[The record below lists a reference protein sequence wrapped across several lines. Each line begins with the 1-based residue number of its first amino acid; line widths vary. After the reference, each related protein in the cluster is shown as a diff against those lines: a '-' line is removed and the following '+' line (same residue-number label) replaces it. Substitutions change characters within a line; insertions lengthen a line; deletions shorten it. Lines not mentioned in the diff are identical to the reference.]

1 MKRTMLLLLTLM
13 AVLAVKA
20 EIVPEDNQMWWGY
33 FNASNAGSL
42 PYSGYIGNNS
52 SCTIDAAIRI
62 PASEEIVSGS
72 SIKAIRLWLGSD
84 VSAISGALR
93 VWISTSLPA
102 QNTIRAECRKTI
114 SKADIVGGLN
124 EVELDSAFV
133 VDYRDIYVGFT
144 FSISKK
150 SYPIMAYGDDVP
162 DGFYYRAYTGT
173 NYGSWSNLYG
183 NEYGRLALQV
193 LVEAKE
199 FPTNCVSVADFG
211 ETMILMG
218 KSKSIPITITN
229 RGANDVKSIAY
240 TITSEDGETSEEGKK
255 TFTAIGNNVSKTFN
269 ISFDADKKA
278 VKSQRTF
285 TVTTV
290 NDEPNTSS
298 VSSGTGFI
306 ITLKEEKQVTP
317 VIEEFTGTW
326 CGWCP
331 RGIVGMEKVHEEYGD
346 KVVQIAAHSGGSD
359 PMQIS
364 AYSSIVNTYCD
375 GYPGSITD
383 RQFEADPSFS
393 GLKSA
398 LNQAF
403 NRVAPAAIELYAEWA
418 SEEQKAVVF
427 NTTTSFAYSG
437 YNNQY
442 AIAFVLVED
451 GLKGTGSNWA
461 QQNYYSGQSGSDD
474 MSWWYKQGSSVTG
487 IEFNHVAVAGW
498 NVQNGV
504 NNSVNPNFDPDI
516 PQEFSYTGSI
526 SSNSLIQDKRKL
538 KAIAILIDRSTGKIV
553 NAAQSEIADF
563 ATAVNSVTSNSDI
576 PEACYS
582 LDGRKLP
589 NFQKGI
595 NIIRM
600 TDGTVKKVL
609 VK

>member
-1 MKRTMLLLLTLM
+1 MKRRMLLLLTLM

-84 VSAISGALR
+84 VSAISSVLR

-114 SKADIVGGLN
+114 SKEDIVGGLN

-173 NYGSWSNLYG
+173 NYGSWSNFYG

-211 ETMILMG
+211 ETAILIG
-218 KSKSIPITITN
+218 SRKTIPITITN
-229 RGANDVKSIAY
+229 NGANDVKSIAY
-240 TITSEDGETSEEGKK
+240 TITSEDGETNEEGKK

-331 RGIVGMEKVHEEYGD
+331 RGIVGMEKVHEAYGD
-346 KVVQIAAHSGGSD
+346 KVVQIAAHYDD

-364 AYSSIVNTYCD
+364 AYNSIISKYCD
-375 GYPGSITD
+375 GFPGSITD
-383 RQFEADPSFS
+383 RQFEADPSFAD
-393 GLKSA
+393 LKSA
-398 LNQAF
+398 LNSAF
-403 NRVAPAAIELYAEWA
+403 NRVVPVSIDLSAEWD
-418 SEEQKAVVF
+418 SEERKAVVF

-461 QQNYYSGQSGSDD
+461 QQNYYSGQTSSGD
-474 MSWWYKQGSSVTG
+474 MAWWGKQGSSVTG
-487 IEFNHVAVAGW
+487 LEFNHVAVAGW
-498 NVQNGV
+498 SVQNGV
-504 NNSVNPNFDPDI
+504 NNSVNPNLDADT
-516 PQEFSYTGSI
+516 PQQYTYTGSI
-526 SSNSLIQDKRKL
+526 SGNTLIQDKEKL
-538 KAIAILIDRSTGKIV
+538 KAVAILVDRSTGKIV
-553 NAAQSEIADF
+553 NAAQSAIADF
-563 ATAVNSVTSNSDI
+563 ATAINSVTSNSDTSTDY
-576 PEACYS
+576 YS
-582 LDGRKLP
+582 IDGRKLP
-589 NFQKGI
+589 NSQKGI

-600 TDGTVKKVL
+600 TDGSVRKIL

>member
-1 MKRTMLLLLTLM
+1 MKRELLLIFTLLV
-13 AVLAVKA
+13 AISSKA
-20 EIVPEDNQMWWGY
+20 EITPGENQMWWGY
-33 FNASNAGSL
+33 FNESDAAKL
-42 PYSGYIGNNS
+42 PYSGYIGNNG

-84 VSAISGALR
+84 VSAISSTLR

-102 QNTIRAECRKTI
+102 QNTIRADYRKTI
-114 SKADIVGGLN
+114 KKADIVGGLN

-133 VDYRDIYVGFT
+133 VDHRDIYVGFT
-144 FSISKK
+144 FNINKK
-150 SYPIMAYGDDVP
+150 SYPVMAYGDDVP
-162 DGFYYRAYTGT
+162 DGFYYRTYSGT
-173 NYGSWSNLYG
+173 NYSSWSNLYG

-229 RGANDVKSIAY
+229 KGMNAVKSIAY
-240 TITSEDGETSEEGKK
+240 TITSEDGEINEEGKK
-255 TFTAIGNNVSKTFN
+255 SFTAISNNVSKTFN
-269 ISFDADKKA
+269 ISFEAGKEPVKA
-278 VKSQRTF
+278 QRTF
-285 TVTTV
+285 TVTMV
-290 NDEPNTSS
+290 NDEPNTAFAN
-298 VSSGTGFI
+298 SGTGFV
-306 ITLKEEKQVTP
+306 ITLKEEKQVKP

-331 RGIVGMEKVHEEYGD
+331 RGIVGMDKVHEEYGD
-346 KVVQIAAHSGGSD
+346 KVVQIAAHSGD
-359 PMQIS
+359 VMAIS
-364 AYSSIVNTYCD
+364 AYSSIINTYCD

-398 LNQAF
+398 LSQAF
-403 NRVAPAAIELYAEWA
+403 NRVPPAAIELYAEWA
-418 SEEQKAVVF
+418 TEEQKAVVF

-589 NFQKGI
+589 HSQKGI

>member
-589 NFQKGI
+589 HSQKGI

-600 TDGTVKKVL
+600 NDGTVKKVL

>member
-1 MKRTMLLLLTLM
+1 MKRELLLIFTLLV
-13 AVLAVKA
+13 AISSKA
-20 EIVPEDNQMWWGY
+20 EITPGENQMWWGY
-33 FNASNAGSL
+33 FNESDAANL
-42 PYSGYIGNNS
+42 PYSGYIGNNG

-84 VSAISGALR
+84 VSAISSTLR

-102 QNTIRAECRKTI
+102 QNTIRADYRKTI
-114 SKADIVGGLN
+114 KKADIVGGLN

-133 VDYRDIYVGFT
+133 VDHRDIYVGFT
-144 FSISKK
+144 FNINKK
-150 SYPIMAYGDDVP
+150 SYPVMAYGDDVP
-162 DGFYYRAYTGT
+162 DGFYYRTYSGT
-173 NYGSWSNLYG
+173 NYSSWSNLYG

-199 FPTNCVSVADFG
+199 FPTNCVSVSDFG

-229 RGANDVKSIAY
+229 KGMNAVKSIAY
-240 TITSEDGETSEEGKK
+240 TITSEDGEINEEGKK
-255 TFTAIGNNVSKTFN
+255 SFTAISNNVSKTFN
-269 ISFDADKKA
+269 ISFEAGKEPVKA
-278 VKSQRTF
+278 QRTF
-285 TVTTV
+285 TVTMV
-290 NDEPNTSS
+290 NDEPNTAFAN
-298 VSSGTGFI
+298 SGTGFV
-306 ITLKEEKQVTP
+306 ITLKEEKQVKP

-331 RGIVGMEKVHEEYGD
+331 RGIVGMDKVHEEYGD
-346 KVVQIAAHSGGSD
+346 KVVQIAAHSGSSD

-364 AYSSIVNTYCD
+364 AYSSIINTYCD

-393 GLKSA
+393 GLRSA
-398 LNQAF
+398 LSQAF
-403 NRVAPAAIELYAEWA
+403 NRVPPAAIELYAEWA
-418 SEEQKAVVF
+418 TEEQKAVVF

-461 QQNYYSGQSGSDD
+461 QQNYYSDQTSSGD
-474 MSWWYKQGSSVTG
+474 MEWWGKQGSPVTG

-498 NVQNGV
+498 NVQNGID
-504 NNSVNPNFDPDI
+504 NSVNPNFDPDT
-516 PQEFSYTGSI
+516 PQYFSYTGSI

-538 KAIAILIDRSTGKIV
+538 KAIAILVDRSTGKVV

-563 ATAVNSVTSNSDI
+563 ATAVNSVTSNSNI
-576 PEACYS
+576 PEDCYS

-589 NFQKGI
+589 NSQKGI

-600 TDGTVKKVL
+600 TDGTIKKVL

>member
-427 NTTTSFAYSG
+427 KTTTSFAYSG

-589 NFQKGI
+589 HSQKGI

-600 TDGTVKKVL
+600 TDGSIKKVL